1 MPSAGVPTMAG
12 RGSRSAGDLGA
23 RGWGLQITCP
33 PRLTGRP
40 LGRVR
45 QAPSRSQSFLW
56 GWGAMC
62 REPPPC
68 ALASPQLPSQANL
81 LSARVRKKGVGLLGS
96 VPYSGGVWP
105 LTRPRL
111 APREKPGVEGV
122 SLPAEP
128 SHPGG
133 GVRMGKGRRSYS
145 LSGIAGRS

>member
-1 MPSAGVPTMAG
+1 MPAT
-12 RGSRSAGDLGA
+12 
-23 RGWGLQITCP
+23 WGLGVGGLQVTCP